1 MKKIEYTKPAVRVK
15 IVMAEAALCEPSLP
29 SNPNEEVDPDP
40 EQGGGA
46 WSKDGN
52 LDDFDYPTSGSVW
65 GD

>member
-29 SNPNEEVDPDP
+29 KNGNDEVDPN
-40 EQGGGA
+40 EGGA
-46 WSKDGN
+46 WSKDGD

>member
-15 IVMAEAALCEPSLP
+15 IVMAEAALCDASLP
-29 SNPNEEVDPDP
+29 KNSNDEVDPNA
-40 EQGGGA
+40 GGA
-46 WSKDGN
+46 WSKDGD